1 MHIHKVIHHSNH
13 ICKQNRL
20 DTAIISLNNHINK
33 QIHKQKTLKWKQ
45 HLDKFNYEHN
55 LHSMWGTIAKPFN
68 KNPPTKQN
76 RRIPFE
82 TKTTMAGIDK
92 IKVLNKQFM
101 NVTPYST
108 NKINRH
114 IYHSMK
120 ALPTEKIRLTT
131 TQMQLVI
138 SKSTNNN
145 SNGPD
150 GINIRHF
157 KLLRDLPSDSSQTCT
172 TLPSTLRQYPIFLNA
187 QQSSPLQNQTKTATL
202 AQTTN
207 PYHTYHSFPKH

>member
-45 HLDKFNYEHN
+45 HLDKFDYEHN

-92 IKVLNKQFM
+92 LKVLNKQFI

-108 NKINRH
+108 
-114 IYHSMK
+114 
-120 ALPTEKIRLTT
+120 T
-131 TQMQLVI
+131 
-138 SKSTNNN
+138 KSTGTYTFNE
-145 SNGPD
+145 GPSHRE
-150 GINIRHF
+150 N
-157 KLLRDLPSDSSQTCT
+157 T
-172 TLPSTLRQYPIFLNA
+172 TYYYTNA
-187 QQSSPLQNQTKTATL
+187 ISHLKKHKQQFQWT
-202 AQTTN
+202 
-207 PYHTYHSFPKH
+207 